1 MVSALEKLCT
11 FHSASL
17 LFIYDLTGAK
27 GFEPLNGWTKT
38 SCLTTW
44 RRPNVLT
51 FIILPLGC
59 GNLSRGLTKKFENL
73 SGRRSPALV
82 QVLLTEGRAIGILI
96 LNSAPCPVC
105 EIHSKLPECFSTTI

>member
-1 MVSALEKLCT
+1 MLSTLEKLCT
-11 FHSASL
+11 FHTASL
-17 LFIYDLTGAK
+17 FFDDLTGAK

-44 RRPNVLT
+44 RRPNALT
-51 FIILPLGC
+51 LTILSLGC

-82 QVLLTEGRAIGILI
+82 QVLLTKGRAIGILI

-105 EIHSKLPECFSTTI
+105 EIHSKLPECFSTTIW